1 MGKERQSSNHILM
14 IEPAGFY
21 DNPQTKETNSYQT
34 REEGQDR
41 HSIQTKALL
50 EFRTYRDLLVEHGVQ
65 ITTVKGS
72 KECPDDIFP
81 NWFSTHPTGQMVIY
95 PMMYENR
102 QKERRQDIIDDV
114 RKRYN
119 DVIDFSAL
127 EQQGKA
133 LESTSSVNLD
143 HLNQI
148 AYLARSPRSDEK
160 TAQDWCKMMGYE
172 LFAFDTE
179 HNGMQVYHT
188 DVVLWIG
195 SELAGLSVECLKDDA
210 VIDSLKK
217 NRKLVTFT
225 NDQMAAFAGNALEVV
240 GKDGEKMLAMSRG
253 AWDSLRD
260 DQKQTIRE
268 HYSTVIK
275 PDLSTIEYYGGG
287 SARCMLA
294 ELF

>member
-1 MGKERQSSNHILM
+1 M
-14 IEPAGFY
+14 IEPAAFY

-41 HSIQTKALL
+41 SAIQGKALI
-50 EFRTYRDLLVEHGVQ
+50 EFRMYRDMLVEHGVQ
-65 ITTVKGS
+65 ITTAKGQDT
-72 KECPDDIFP
+72 CPDDIFP
-81 NWFSTHPTGQMVIY
+81 NWFSTHPSGQMVVY

-102 QKERRQDIIDDV
+102 QTERRQDVIDDV

-119 DVIDFSAL
+119 DFIDFSAM

-143 HLNQI
+143 HLNKI
-148 AYLARSPRSDEK
+148 AYLARSPRSDEA
-160 TAQDWCKMMGYE
+160 TAQEWCRMMGFE

-179 HNGMQVYHT
+179 HNGMPVYHS

-195 SELAGLSVECLKDDA
+195 TDLAGICVECLKDDSI
-210 VIDSLKK
+210 IDSLKE

-225 NDQMAAFAGNALEVV
+225 NDQMGAFAGNALEVI
-240 GKDGEKMLAMSRG
+240 GRGGEKMLAMSSG
-253 AWDSLRD
+253 AWASLRD
-260 DQKQTIRE
+260 DQKQVIKE
-268 HYSTVIK
+268 HYSTIIK